1 MRNTTQEH
9 IRNQGVAI
17 AEVRGALQALAAATF
32 TTKEQLQARIKH
44 FEEKLANIQ
53 NKLTEIEWSESLEWI
68 EDKAGIEAWYEKN
81 HCFPTGVY
89 R

>member
-1 MRNTTQEH
+1 MRDITQAN

-44 FEEKLANIQ
+44 FEGKLANIQ

-68 EDKAGIEAWYEKN
+68 EDKAGIEAWQKSRI
-81 HCFPTGVY
+81 C
-89 R
+89 